1 MHAPDKVPLG
11 MEVGLEPSDTVLDGD
26 PAPLPQKGGRA
37 PNFRPTS
44 IVAKRL
50 HGSIKMSLSM
60 EVGIGPGH
68 RVLDGDPTHLSQKGE
83 QPPPHFQPMF
93 VVAKRLDGS
102 RCHLEWHLVRWY
114 ASVRGNIVLDTD
126 PAPPPRS
133 TASKF
138 RPMYVAAKRLDG
150 LRCH

>member
-83 QPPPHFQPMF
+83 QPPPIFSPCLLWQNGWMDQD
-93 VVAKRLDGS
+93 ATWYDGMPLS
-102 RCHLEWHLVRWY
+102 GATLC
-114 ASVRGNIVLDTD
+114 
-126 PAPPPRS
+126 
-133 TASKF
+133 
-138 RPMYVAAKRLDG
+138 
-150 LRCH
+150 